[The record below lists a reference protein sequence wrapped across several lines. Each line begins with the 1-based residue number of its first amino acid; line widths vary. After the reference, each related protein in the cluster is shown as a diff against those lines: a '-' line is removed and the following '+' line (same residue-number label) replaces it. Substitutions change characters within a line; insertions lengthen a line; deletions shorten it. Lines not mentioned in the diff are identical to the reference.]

1 MHLTYLEFNSLT
13 VKTDFPGR
21 KCLNK
26 NRTPASDRDPF
37 FSLNSDGIAF
47 LLQGGP
53 VGGKEKNGSQRT
65 IFEERSG
72 F

>member
-1 MHLTYLEFNSLT
+1 MKRKFNFFT
-13 VKTDFPGR
+13 GKTDFPGR
-21 KCLNK
+21 KCLKK
-26 NRTPASDRDPF
+26 NRTPASDRNRF